1 MCEPPEIKAADL
13 HDGHDKERVNRAKL
27 PRSPRLPVAVG
38 QTGADHGVILTSPR
52 KQNIADPSLPSDVE
66 VFHLL
71 SDGTRQHCAIVLLL
85 LSKMAPMRV
94 LRYLR
99 YNSDRCRIKWKLL
112 TTKTISYSVSFFFF
126 YSKRILNEDQ
136 NKTNNNTNTNNNK
149 QTRKGKKNAEKTQTN
164 SYIRLMRTFS
174 GNPSFEATK
183 RQKIHKQIR
192 RGIKFDLDLLSF

>member
-126 YSKRILNEDQ
+126 IAKGYWM
-136 NKTNNNTNTNNNK
+136 KTKTK
-149 QTRKGKKNAEKTQTN
+149 QTTTPTPTTTNKHERVKRMLKK
-164 SYIRLMRTFS
+164 
-174 GNPSFEATK
+174 
-183 RQKIHKQIR
+183 HKQILIYDSCAR
-192 RGIKFDLDLLSF
+192 FLVTPLSKQQRDRKYTNKLGEE